1 MPPGNQYAR
10 PMLSNERIRPG
21 ELVKIR
27 RIGPDHVYWTIH
39 QWQHLP
45 AIPAVQRDA
54 GLLVEEEVAKDHASA
69 LRTVAITVA
78 CSLSVR
84 STEQGSEMPYSAT
97 CRATGKSPSRRQS
110 AKSGRSGRQGQTCR
124 ASMPAAWPGGA
135 RGPGG
140 AGGGPGGHGQ
150 EPDRLP
156 VGDRWLPRDFGQLH
170 RIAPRE
176 LLLARDGLR
185 QHLKLGA
192 HDGGLEVRHLEGPT
206 ERVPD
211 VRRPA

>member
-97 CRATGKSPSRRQS
+97 CRATGKAPSRRQS
-110 AKSGRSGRQGQTCR
+110 AKSGRGGR
-124 ASMPAAWPGGA
+124 A
-135 RGPGG
+135 G
-140 AGGGPGGHGQ
+140 AGGGGPARAAGGAAGCRPPPRAAPPERPRRAGSRRRAAGLAGRARRVVPRRPRLGRRRLRARRARAGARPAASRGSMAAPGF
-150 EPDRLP
+150 PAAP
-156 VGDRWLPRDFGQLH
+156 PPR
-170 RIAPRE
+170 APR
-176 LLLARDGLR
+176 
-185 QHLKLGA
+185 
-192 HDGGLEVRHLEGPT
+192 
-206 ERVPD
+206 
-211 VRRPA
+211 

>member
-1 MPPGNQYAR
+1 MPPGNPSAR
-10 PMLSNERIRPG
+10 PLLSNERIRPG

-69 LRTVAITVA
+69 LRTIAITVA

-124 ASMPAAWPGGA
+124 ASTPAAWQA
-135 RGPGG
+135 ATTG
-140 AGGGPGGHGQ
+140 AGGRRRGPAGCQ
-150 EPDRLP
+150 EG
-156 VGDRWLPRDFGQLH
+156 V
-170 RIAPRE
+170 
-176 LLLARDGLR
+176 DGWP
-185 QHLKLGA
+185 GVS
-192 HDGGLEVRHLEGPT
+192 GS
-206 ERVPD
+206 
-211 VRRPA
+211 

>member
-54 GLLVEEEVAKDHASA
+54 GLLVEEEVTEGHVSA
-69 LRTVAITVA
+69 FRTVSITR
-78 CSLSVR
+78 CCLPSVR
-84 STEQGSEMPYSAT
+84 STEHGSEMPYSAT

-110 AKSGRSGRQGQTCR
+110 TKSGRSGRQGQTCR
-124 ASMPAAWPGGA
+124 AATPAT
-135 RGPGG
+135 R
-140 AGGGPGGHGQ
+140 
-150 EPDRLP
+150 
-156 VGDRWLPRDFGQLH
+156 
-170 RIAPRE
+170 
-176 LLLARDGLR
+176 
-185 QHLKLGA
+185 
-192 HDGGLEVRHLEGPT
+192 T
-206 ERVPD
+206 E
-211 VRRPA
+211 